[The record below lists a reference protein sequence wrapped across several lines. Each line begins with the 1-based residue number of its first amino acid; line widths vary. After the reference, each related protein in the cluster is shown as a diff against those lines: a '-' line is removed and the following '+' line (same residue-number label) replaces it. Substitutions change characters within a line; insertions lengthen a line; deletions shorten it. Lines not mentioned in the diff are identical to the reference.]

1 MTGRRRLDLLASA
14 ALLAADPEAEM
25 EPLPRE
31 EYLYWTVCY
40 VKGRRAWEAAAAE
53 RAARPADVWPA
64 TAESM
69 PLAERISA

>member
-1 MTGRRRLDLLASA
+1 
-14 ALLAADPEAEM
+14 M

-64 TAESM
+64 M
-69 PLAERISA
+69 PVTQGEAA